1 MLASLFGLVGLLA
14 GSAVAQAAS
23 GYTDS
28 KTGIKF
34 WQLDVSDEAA
44 PGGYQYGVALPAVS
58 QTQYQNEFI
67 GHIKSGLT
75 NGAGWAGISMGPT
88 MTGNL
93 LLVTWPNGKNV
104 IGSFRFAT

>member
-1 MLASLFGLVGLLA
+1 MFSSILSLVGLLA
-14 GSAVAQAAS
+14 ASAVAQTS
-23 GYTDS
+23 QYVDS

-34 WQLDVSDEAA
+34 WQLDVSDESA

-58 QTQYQNEFI
+58 QSQYQNEFI

-93 LLVTWPNGKNV
+93 LLVTWPNGKQV
-104 IGSFRFAT
+104 MGSFRFAT